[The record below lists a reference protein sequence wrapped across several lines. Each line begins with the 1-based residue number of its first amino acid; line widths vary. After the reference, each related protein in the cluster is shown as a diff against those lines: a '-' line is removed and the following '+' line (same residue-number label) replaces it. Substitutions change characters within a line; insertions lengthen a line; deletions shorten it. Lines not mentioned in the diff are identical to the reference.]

1 MDNFPKSKRR
11 QLYAQE
17 ENILLGVSCTTKS
30 HCTAS
35 IWSIHKRTQIIK
47 NLQISSFF
55 NLHTF
60 CRMFHSINFAWWHRP
75 WKAAKFHLLK
85 NTATN
90 EFDSRESCLYFS
102 FVRFDAVVI
111 HSLKSC
117 NNMVKNSN
125 LHWYTII
132 IMDVQIMN

>member
-55 NLHTF
+55 NLLTF
-60 CRMFHSINFAWWHRP
+60 CRMFHSINFAWWHRL

-90 EFDSRESCLYFS
+90 EFDSTESCLYFS

-111 HSLKSC
+111 QCLKSC